1 MMTLSITTLST
12 VALNRTINNV
22 TISIMIL
29 SKTVNYATISI
40 TTFTIKNAH
49 SA

>member
-1 MMTLSITTLST
+1 MTLSVKTLST

-22 TISIMIL
+22 TIIMIL